1 MTTEPTTQPDVRAT
15 DTGATTAPKTH
26 LVFAVVSTV
35 LFWPVGLFAIIKSV
49 ATRRAVAANDLPA
62 AAAASKTTKTLS
74 IVATCIGVAV
84 WVLSVLLI
92 VLTLGLAG
100 GSASADGPYKGPGVA
115 TYDLQAG
122 DCFTAPTSS
131 MTPGVPP
138 IDCAQP
144 HTGEV
149 YNTAELKGSAYPGKA
164 AIVEAAVENCMG
176 SALADYVGADAADA
190 YTEHYLAPSEEFW
203 SAGKHTLVC
212 FLTLADDAEMTSSA
226 QAAK

>member
-1 MTTEPTTQPDVRAT
+1 MTTEPTTQPDLRAS
-15 DTGATTAPKTH
+15 DTGATSTPKTH
-26 LVFAVVSTV
+26 LVFAIISTV

-49 ATRRAVAANDLPA
+49 ATRRAVAANDLTA
-62 AAAASKTTKTLS
+62 AATASRTTKTLS
-74 IVATCIGVAV
+74 IVAACIGVAA

-100 GSASADGPYKGPGVA
+100 AASADGPYKGPGVA
-115 TYDLQAG
+115 TYDLQVG

-138 IDCAQP
+138 IDCTEP

-149 YNTAELKGSAYPGKA
+149 YNTAELKGGSYPDKA
-164 AIVEAAVENCMG
+164 AMVEAAVENCMG
-176 SALADYVGADAADA
+176 SALTDYVGDDAADA
-190 YTEHYLAPSEEFW
+190 YSEHYLAPSEEFW

-212 FLTLADDAEMTSSA
+212 FLTPADDAELTSSVR
-226 QAAK
+226 AAK

>member
-1 MTTEPTTQPDVRAT
+1 MTTEPT
-15 DTGATTAPKTH
+15 APQTRRSAEAAPARTPSTH
-26 LVFAVVSTV
+26 LVFAIVSTV
-35 LFWPVGLFAIIKSV
+35 LFWPVGLFAILKSV
-49 ATRRAVAANDLPA
+49 ATRKAIEAHDLPA
-62 AAAASKTTKTLS
+62 AAAASRTAKTLS
-74 IVATCIGVAV
+74 IVATCVGVAG
-84 WVLSVLLI
+84 WALSVLLV

-100 GSASADGPYKGPGVA
+100 STVAEDPYKGPGVA

-149 YNTAELKGSAYPGKA
+149 YNTAELKGRDYPGKS
-164 AIVEAAVENCMG
+164 AIVEAAVENCVG
-176 SALADYVGADAADA
+176 APLTDYVGAEAAGT

-203 SAGKHTLVC
+203 SAGKRTLVC
-212 FLTLADDAEMTSSA
+212 FLTPGDDSELTGSVR
-226 QAAK
+226 AAK